1 MFAAGL
7 TLLLSMATV
16 NIPSPATQPSA
27 KPQLVTKKTKH
38 RKHYRRVVFHSP
50 LKGTKE
56 SLMRQNQR
64 VLVEDDLERIQD
76 DAELELLTRTSRLVA
91 LPEGKAVRFAAH
103 LSPDRRYCR
112 PWTARFLMEF
122 ANANYAKWR
131 GPLQVNSAVRT
142 VEYQQWLRRRNR
154 NAADLEGETASPHL
168 TGATIDI
175 SKRWMS
181 RSQLKWMR
189 DYLLALQTAGVIDVE
204 EEFRQ
209 RVFHIT
215 VYKAYDLN
223 RVAQEAAPAPAS
235 SQPSAATTGQQ

>member
-7 TLLLSMATV
+7 TLLLTMATV

-27 KPQLVTKKTKH
+27 KPQLVTKKVKH
-38 RKHYRRVVFHSP
+38 RRHYRRVVFHSP
-50 LKGTKE
+50 LKGTRE
-56 SLMRQNQR
+56 SLLRQNQR

-76 DAELELLTRTSRLVA
+76 DAQLELLTRTSRLVA
-91 LPEGKAVRFAAH
+91 LPEGKNLRFAAH

-122 ANANYAKWR
+122 ANAHYAVWR

-168 TGATIDI
+168 TGATIDV

-189 DYLLALQTAGVIDVE
+189 NYLLTLQNAGMIDVE

-215 VYKAYDLN
+215 VYKAYDLG
-223 RVAQEAAPAPAS
+223 RLAKDATPAPS
-235 SQPSAATTGQQ
+235 EPSTAISGQQ

>member
-27 KPQLVTKKTKH
+27 KPQLVTKKIKH
-38 RKHYRRVVFHSP
+38 RKHYRRVAFHSP

-76 DAELELLTRTSRLVA
+76 DAELEMLTRTSRLVA
-91 LPEGKAVRFAAH
+91 LPEGKSLRFAAH

-112 PWTARFLMEF
+112 PWTARFLLEF

-142 VEYQQWLRRRNR
+142 VEYQQWLRRRNH

-168 TGATIDI
+168 TGATIDV

-181 RSQLKWMR
+181 RGQLKWMR
-189 DYLLALQTAGVIDVE
+189 DYLLALQSAGVIDVE

-215 VYKAYDLN
+215 VYKAYDLG
-223 RVAQEAAPAPAS
+223 RVEQGSAPTPTVQTTTTVSAQ
-235 SQPSAATTGQQ
+235 Q